1 MKRIYTL
8 LYVVFVVLQL
18 SAQNHVEQIREKLIN
33 CDSSS
38 VIVVAHRGD
47 WRNFPENSLEAI
59 DNAIKMGVDI
69 VELDVKRTKDGELIL
84 MHDRTLDRTTTGKG
98 LVSENTLSDI
108 RKLNLRNGCN
118 IRTNHK
124 VPTLEEALLHAK
136 GKIMINL
143 DQADLYFDQIYELM
157 KKTGTTK
164 QIIMKGRKPV
174 AEVKKQFG
182 SYLEDVIYM
191 PIVDLDVAGAEKQ
204 IEAFIKDMSPVAF
217 ELLFVKDT
225 NLIPKKLATTL
236 NGRSLIWYNT
246 LWDTMAGGHDDD
258 MSLQN
263 PDSGYGYLIDILG
276 CRIIQTDRPAYL
288 LDYLRKRKL
297 HD

>member
-1 MKRIYTL
+1 MKIINHCC
-8 LYVVFVVLQL
+8 VV
-18 SAQNHVEQIREKLIN
+18 IWTI
-33 CDSSS
+33 

-69 VELDVKRTKDGELIL
+69 VELDVKKTKDGELIL

-118 IRTNHK
+118 IRTIHK

-164 QIIMKGRKPV
+164 QIIMKGRRPV

-182 SYLEDVIYM
+182 DYLEDVIYM
-191 PIVDLDVAGAEKQ
+191 PIVDLDASGAEKH

-225 NLIPKKLATTL
+225 NLLPKKFATTL

-246 LWDTMAGGHDDD
+246 LWDTMAGGPPFGIR
-258 MSLQN
+258 M
-263 PDSGYGYLIDILG
+263 
-276 CRIIQTDRPAYL
+276 
-288 LDYLRKRKL
+288 
-297 HD
+297 

>member
-1 MKRIYTL
+1 MKKIYIL
-8 LYVVFVVLQL
+8 LYAVFVALQL
-18 SAQNHVEQIREKLIN
+18 SAQDHVAEIREKTISLH
-33 CDSSS
+33 SSS

-69 VELDVKRTKDGELIL
+69 VELDVKKTKDGELIL

-118 IRTNHK
+118 IRTIHK

-157 KKTGTTK
+157 KKTETTK
-164 QIIMKGRKPV
+164 QIIMKGRRPV

-182 SYLEDVIYM
+182 DYLEDVIYM
-191 PIVDLDVAGAEKQ
+191 PIVDLDASGAEKH

-225 NLIPKKLATTL
+225 NLLPKKLATTL

-263 PDSGYGYLIDILG
+263 PDSGYGYLIDTLG

>member
-1 MKRIYTL
+1 MKIINHCC
-8 LYVVFVVLQL
+8 VV
-18 SAQNHVEQIREKLIN
+18 IWTI
-33 CDSSS
+33 

-69 VELDVKRTKDGELIL
+69 VELDVKKTKDGELIL

-118 IRTNHK
+118 IRTIHK

-164 QIIMKGRKPV
+164 QIIMKGRRPV

-182 SYLEDVIYM
+182 DYLEDVIYM
-191 PIVDLDVAGAEKQ
+191 PIVDLDASGAEKH

-225 NLIPKKLATTL
+225 NLLPKKFATTL

-263 PDSGYGYLIDILG
+263 PDSGYGYLIDTLG

-288 LDYLRKRKL
+288 LNYLRKRKL

>member
-118 IRTNHK
+118 IRTIHK

-164 QIIMKGRKPV
+164 QIIMKGRRPV

-182 SYLEDVIYM
+182 DYLEDVIYM
-191 PIVDLDVAGAEKQ
+191 PIVDLDASGAEKH

-225 NLIPKKLATTL
+225 NLLPKKLATTL

-263 PDSGYGYLIDILG
+263 PDSGYGYLIDTLG
-276 CRIIQTDRPAYL
+276 CRIIQT
-288 LDYLRKRKL
+288 KQKNK
-297 HD
+297 

>member
-118 IRTNHK
+118 IRTIHK

-182 SYLEDVIYM
+182 SYLKDVIYM

>member
-1 MKRIYTL
+1 MKIINHCC
-8 LYVVFVVLQL
+8 VV
-18 SAQNHVEQIREKLIN
+18 IWTI
-33 CDSSS
+33 

-69 VELDVKRTKDGELIL
+69 VELDVKKTKDGELIL

-118 IRTNHK
+118 IRTIHK

-164 QIIMKGRKPV
+164 QIIMKGRRPV

-182 SYLEDVIYM
+182 DYLEDVIYM
-191 PIVDLDVAGAEKQ
+191 PIVDLDASGAEKH

-225 NLIPKKLATTL
+225 NLLPKKFATTL

-263 PDSGYGYLIDILG
+263 PDSGYGYLIDTLG

-297 HD
+297 RRPPA

>member
-59 DNAIKMGVDI
+59 DNAIKMGVDS

-118 IRTNHK
+118 IRTIHK

-263 PDSGYGYLIDILG
+263 PDSGYGYLIDTLG

>member
-8 LYVVFVVLQL
+8 LYVVFIVLQL

-118 IRTNHK
+118 IRTIHK

>member
-118 IRTNHK
+118 IRTIHK

-182 SYLEDVIYM
+182 DYLEDVIYM
-191 PIVDLDVAGAEKQ
+191 PIVDLDASGAEKH

-225 NLIPKKLATTL
+225 NLLPKKFATTL

-263 PDSGYGYLIDILG
+263 PDSGYGYLIDTLG

>member
-1 MKRIYTL
+1 MKIINHCC
-8 LYVVFVVLQL
+8 VV
-18 SAQNHVEQIREKLIN
+18 IWTI
-33 CDSSS
+33 

-69 VELDVKRTKDGELIL
+69 VELDVKKTKDGELIL

-118 IRTNHK
+118 IRTIHK

-164 QIIMKGRKPV
+164 QIIMKGRRPV

-182 SYLEDVIYM
+182 DYLEDVIYM
-191 PIVDLDVAGAEKQ
+191 PIVDLDASGAEKH

-225 NLIPKKLATTL
+225 NLLPKKLATTL

-263 PDSGYGYLIDILG
+263 PDSGYGYLIDTLG

>member
-118 IRTNHK
+118 IRTIHK

-174 AEVKKQFG
+174 AEVKNQFG
-182 SYLEDVIYM
+182 SYLEDVLYM

-263 PDSGYGYLIDILG
+263 PDSGYGYLIDTLG

>member
-118 IRTNHK
+118 IRTIHK

-225 NLIPKKLATTL
+225 NSIPKKLATTL

-246 LWDTMAGGHDDD
+246 LCDTMAGGHDDD

>member
-118 IRTNHK
+118 IRTIHK

-225 NLIPKKLATTL
+225 NLLPKKLATTL

>member
-118 IRTNHK
+118 IRTIHK

-164 QIIMKGRKPV
+164 QIIMKGRRPV

-182 SYLEDVIYM
+182 DYLEDVIYM
-191 PIVDLDVAGAEKQ
+191 PIVDLDASGAEKH

-225 NLIPKKLATTL
+225 NLLPKKLATTL

>member
-59 DNAIKMGVDI
+59 DNAIKMGVEI

-118 IRTNHK
+118 IRTIHK

>member
-59 DNAIKMGVDI
+59 DNAIKMGIDI

-118 IRTNHK
+118 IRTIHK

-263 PDSGYGYLIDILG
+263 PDSGYGYLIDTLG

>member
-1 MKRIYTL
+1 MKKIYIL
-8 LYVVFVVLQL
+8 LYAVFVALQL
-18 SAQNHVEQIREKLIN
+18 SAQDHVAQIREKLMSR
-33 CDSSS
+33 DSTS
-38 VIVVAHRGD
+38 VIVAAHRGD

-69 VELDVKRTKDGELIL
+69 VELDVKKTKDGELIL

-118 IRTNHK
+118 IRTIHK

-164 QIIMKGRKPV
+164 QIIMKGRRPV

-182 SYLEDVIYM
+182 DYLEDVIYM
-191 PIVDLDVAGAEKQ
+191 PIVDLDASGAEKH

-225 NLIPKKLATTL
+225 NLLPKKLATTL

-263 PDSGYGYLIDILG
+263 PDSGYGYLIDTLG

>member
-1 MKRIYTL
+1 MKKIYIL
-8 LYVVFVVLQL
+8 LYAVFVALQL
-18 SAQNHVEQIREKLIN
+18 SAQDHVAQIREKLMSH
-33 CDSSS
+33 DSTS

-69 VELDVKRTKDGELIL
+69 VELDVKKTKDGELIL

-118 IRTNHK
+118 IRTIHK

-164 QIIMKGRKPV
+164 QIIMKGRRPV

-182 SYLEDVIYM
+182 DYLEDVIYM
-191 PIVDLDVAGAEKQ
+191 PIVDLDASGAEKH

-225 NLIPKKLATTL
+225 NLLPKKLATTL

-263 PDSGYGYLIDILG
+263 PDSGYGYLIDTLG

>member
-1 MKRIYTL
+1 MKIINHCC
-8 LYVVFVVLQL
+8 VV
-18 SAQNHVEQIREKLIN
+18 IWTI
-33 CDSSS
+33 

-69 VELDVKRTKDGELIL
+69 VELDVKKTKDGELIL

-118 IRTNHK
+118 IRTIHK

-164 QIIMKGRKPV
+164 QIIMKGRRPV

-182 SYLEDVIYM
+182 DYLEDVIYM
-191 PIVDLDVAGAEKQ
+191 PIVDLDASGAEKH

-225 NLIPKKLATTL
+225 NLLPKKFATTL
-236 NGRSLIWYNT
+236 NGRSIIWYNT

-263 PDSGYGYLIDILG
+263 PDSGYGYLIDTLG